1 MFEHEDWTDT
11 SAAMKLFRAHEHLD
25 SIDAE
30 IHAFFEPAPYVLAPE
45 SNTETG
51 ERLRRIV
58 ATDKPPIEL
67 SLMIGDALHNLR
79 SALDHL
85 VWERSAPHARDA
97 KTGFPLSLTRQG
109 FSSSQHRLRGLSA
122 DDRAIIER
130 LQPYHASD
138 ELEART
144 EPLRVLHDLNIADKH
159 QFLHLTWLSLESATL
174 VTNAR
179 GGNIVHSETFHGP
192 VEDGTVLARVLV
204 SPPDAEVDMHFGAAF
219 DVALGSGT
227 TPWGDLPV
235 GHTLA
240 ILRGAVEDAI
250 QRFSWP
256 P

>member
-1 MFEHEDWTDT
+1 MFERDEWIDT

-30 IHAFFEPAPYVLAPE
+30 IREFFEMDPYVLAAE
-45 SNTETG
+45 ADTETG
-51 ERLRRIV
+51 ERIRRVISTD
-58 ATDKPPIEL
+58 ATPIRL

-85 VWERSAPHARDA
+85 VWERSTPETRDA
-97 KTGFPLSLTRQG
+97 NTGFPLSLRREN
-109 FSSSQHRLRGLSA
+109 FVSSLHRIRGLSA
-122 DDRAIIER
+122 DDRAIVEA

-138 ELEART
+138 EEEARAL
-144 EPLRVLHDLNIADKH
+144 PLRVIHDLNVADKH

-179 GGNIVHSETFHGP
+179 GGTITHSETFHGP
-192 VEDGTVLARVLV
+192 FEDGAILARVVV
-204 SPPDAEVDMHFGAAF
+204 SPPEAEVDMHFGAAF
-219 DVALGSGT
+219 DIAFGPGT
-227 TPWGDLPV
+227 TPWRDLPV

-240 ILRGAVEDAI
+240 ILGSAVEDTL